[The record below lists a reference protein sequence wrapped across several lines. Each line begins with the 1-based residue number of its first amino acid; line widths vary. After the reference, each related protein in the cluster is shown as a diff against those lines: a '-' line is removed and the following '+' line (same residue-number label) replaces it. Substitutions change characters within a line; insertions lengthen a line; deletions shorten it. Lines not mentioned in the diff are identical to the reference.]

1 MPPEWAGVVIRCNAK
16 AQNGPKSR
24 HSVAGSPS
32 GQHLK
37 RGIVVLPKCLSHAGY
52 RMDGTEQITDLLLQV
67 HDGQPEAADR
77 LYAAVYPQL
86 RRIAH
91 RHLQGERPGH
101 TLGTTG
107 LVHETYAKL
116 VDLARVDWK
125 DRGHFFRIASGAMRR
140 ILVDYARKHRAARRR
155 SDLKAGFLED
165 QVPAAERG
173 EMLLALDE
181 ALERMAALS
190 QRMSQV
196 VECRFFGGLTE
207 DETAEALGVTPR
219 TVQRDWAKARAWLY
233 VQLCE

>member
-1 MPPEWAGVVIRCNAK
+1 MLAN
-16 AQNGPKSR
+16 
-24 HSVAGSPS
+24 
-32 GQHLK
+32 
-37 RGIVVLPKCLSHAGY
+37 
-52 RMDGTEQITDLLLQV
+52 RMDETEQITDLLLQV
-67 HDGQPEAADR
+67 HDGQPEAANR

-91 RHLQGERPGH
+91 QHLQGERPGH

-107 LVHETYAKL
+107 LVHETYSRL

-125 DRGHFFRIASGAMRR
+125 GRGHFFRIASGAMRR

-155 SDLKAGFLED
+155 NDLKAGFLED
-165 QVPAAERG
+165 QVPAAQRG
-173 EMLLALDE
+173 DMLIALDE

-207 DETAEALGVTPR
+207 DETAEALGVTAR

-233 VQLCE
+233 VELCE